1 MHSAAT
7 VPPWQHQRLL
17 PSSPSSS
24 ASSSIFTPPPPWQR
38 WRLLAS
44 LLLYPLLLLHFV
56 PPRPSSL
63 SLSHLC
69 VLLLLLHLHLLL
81 LALFSFAITVF
92 LGSPSFLL
100 SPFNPHRVRAFSNAT
115 VSMYTHTQC
124 ESLSSMYNAHTLICM
139 SVHVGVRMRTCAC
152 ALASMYVRV

>member
-1 MHSAAT
+1 MC
-7 VPPWQHQRLL
+7 
-17 PSSPSSS
+17 
-24 ASSSIFTPPPPWQR
+24 PPPP
-38 WRLLAS
+38 S
-44 LLLYPLLLLHFV
+44 L
-56 PPRPSSL
+56 PPF
-63 SLSHLC
+63 
-69 VLLLLLHLHLLL
+69 LLLLLFHLHPAATLATLAPPCLPSALSPSSPAFSPSASFIRVSFSSVCILILQHLRLLL
-81 LALFSFAITVF
+81 LALFSSAITAF